1 MTRKDSQ
8 VRFFRLAVILAIVV
22 FTYGSSSAQF
32 LGQMCPGSVP
42 DVGHGKVGGYFIVA
56 EDATATVGSMRFGV
70 FDDMEARIRFGL
82 IDEERDNIPTAFHAI
97 VGADLKY
104 LIWSQGQS
112 AAPFDIAIGGAF
124 EFAQLQTYEVV
135 GVGFSTIGSLAHT
148 FNDNYAIE
156 PYISFN
162 LRLEYEEY
170 YDWHINN
177 KNRTGYSESDF
188 EAGFNVGA
196 LFSIAK
202 MVDVTAEFQYG
213 HHAAGML
220 GISFTAF

>member
-1 MTRKDSQ
+1 MTGKDSQ
-8 VRFFRLAVILAIVV
+8 VRFFRLAITLAIVV
-22 FTYGSSSAQF
+22 FIAGSSSAQF

-42 DVGHGKVGGYFIVA
+42 EVGHGKIGAYFIAA
-56 EDATATVGSMRFGV
+56 EDASAAVGTIRIGV
-70 FDDMEARIRFGL
+70 FDDLEARLRFGL

-97 VGADLKY
+97 VGADFKY
-104 LIWSQGQS
+104 LIWGHGQS

-135 GVGFSTIGSLAHT
+135 GLGVSTIGSLAHT
-148 FNDNYAIE
+148 FNDSYAIE

-162 LRLEYEEY
+162 LRLEYEEF
-170 YDWHINN
+170 YDLQIIRKHD
-177 KNRTGYSESDF
+177 KVGSESNF

-220 GISFTAF
+220 GISFTVF